1 LIHFYKRLK
10 CVSFVSSMASIRPG
24 TPGPSRRGASQ
35 RREHGLEV
43 RVQVQV
49 DGAIMR
55 LRSGR
60 AIRPVEAAVESTSR
74 IGEQYEEIILID
86 DDEEEIEINVSEN
99 SEDIN
104 VGTEV
109 EGNLEEIE
117 EERSLNGISRN
128 WQGNLP
134 IDETVDLDIS
144 EEEIENNVEEINE
157 DINSGAEVQENLPID
172 ETVDLDISE
181 EEIENNVDEINEDI
195 NIGAEVQENLELD
208 ESVSNETIDLTDSTM
223 AAPAPQLETQPG
235 PPASLEA
242 SIEILTPNIASSSAS
257 PSSTSM
263 KCPICFEK
271 FAEIVRS
278 GQQIVTTK
286 CGHVYCRNCLRA
298 SIRAR
303 PQCPTCRRGLSL
315 GDYQPI
321 FLF

>member
-1 LIHFYKRLK
+1 
-10 CVSFVSSMASIRPG
+10 
-24 TPGPSRRGASQ
+24 
-35 RREHGLEV
+35 
-43 RVQVQV
+43 
-49 DGAIMR
+49 MR

-74 IGEQYEEIILID
+74 IGEQYEEIIHID

-144 EEEIENNVEEINE
+144 EEEIENNV
-157 DINSGAEVQENLPID
+157 
-172 ETVDLDISE
+172 
-181 EEIENNVDEINEDI
+181 DEINEDI

-208 ESVSNETIDLTDSTM
+208 ESVSNETIDLTDSPIL
-223 AAPAPQLETQPG
+223 PAV
-235 PPASLEA
+235 SR
-242 SIEILTPNIASSSAS
+242 TPNIASSPAS

-263 KCPICFEK
+263 KCPICKYSCNYLNSQFLNASVK
-271 FAEIVRS
+271 VLRS
-278 GQQIVTTK
+278 SPRSRGVDS
-286 CGHVYCRNCLRA
+286 RSSPPNA
-298 SIRAR
+298 D
-303 PQCPTCRRGLSL
+303 TC
-315 GDYQPI
+315 I
-321 FLF
+321 AATV

>member
-1 LIHFYKRLK
+1 
-10 CVSFVSSMASIRPG
+10 
-24 TPGPSRRGASQ
+24 
-35 RREHGLEV
+35 
-43 RVQVQV
+43 
-49 DGAIMR
+49 MR

-144 EEEIENNVEEINE
+144 EEEIENNV
-157 DINSGAEVQENLPID
+157 
-172 ETVDLDISE
+172 
-181 EEIENNVDEINEDI
+181 DEINEDI

-208 ESVSNETIDLTDSTM
+208 ESVSNETIDLTDS
-223 AAPAPQLETQPG
+223 PIL
-235 PPASLEA
+235 
-242 SIEILTPNIASSSAS
+242 LTPNIASSAVS

-263 KCPICFEK
+263 KCPICKYSCNHLNSQFLNASVK
-271 FAEIVRS
+271 VLRS
-278 GQQIVTTK
+278 SPRS
-286 CGHVYCRNCLRA
+286 CGAVSRSSPPNA
-298 SIRAR
+298 D
-303 PQCPTCRRGLSL
+303 TC
-315 GDYQPI
+315 I
-321 FLF
+321 AATV